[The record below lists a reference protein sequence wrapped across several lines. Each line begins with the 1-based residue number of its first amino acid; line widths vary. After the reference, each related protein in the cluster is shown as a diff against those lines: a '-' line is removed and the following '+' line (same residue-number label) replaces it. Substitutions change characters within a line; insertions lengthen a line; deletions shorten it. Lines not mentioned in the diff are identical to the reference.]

1 MFRIGEGKAIQFN
14 LNKSQR
20 AVFLINLIDG
30 QIAFSDVPFLKVFL
44 LLERVETFEE
54 FIMCHYDYL
63 QAKIRVA
70 NVKFSTLNRIAT
82 Y

>member
-1 MFRIGEGKAIQFN
+1 M
-14 LNKSQR
+14 
-20 AVFLINLIDG
+20 FLITLLDG
-30 QIAFSDVPFLKVFL
+30 QIAFSDGLFLKVFL
-44 LLERVETFEE
+44 LLKERVETFEE